1 MISLTQVPVGALLRR
16 LKLVGFFYVQV
27 TRRRNVSNSTVSLTN
42 QQRGRNDI
50 LVCSR
55 TLKQVTKMVQF
66 LLGTKSVHFFSNLR
80 QFSLIN
86 LSTSLTHLKDVGF
99 IQVLVGSHLDVL
111 CCSVPLRYQ
120 FVHCYGVSNWL
131 VFSTS
136 Q

>member
-27 TRRRNVSNSTVSLTN
+27 TGRNVSNSTVSMTN

-50 LVCSR
+50 LICSR

-111 CCSVPLRYQ
+111 SCSVPLRYQ
-120 FVHCYGVSNWL
+120 FVHYYGVSNWL
-131 VFSTS
+131 VLSTS

>member
-27 TRRRNVSNSTVSLTN
+27 TGRNVSNSTVSMTN

-50 LVCSR
+50 LICSR

-131 VFSTS
+131 VLSTS

>member
-27 TRRRNVSNSTVSLTN
+27 TGRNVSNSTVSMTN

-50 LVCSR
+50 LICSR

-86 LSTSLTHLKDVGF
+86 LSMSLTHLKDVGF

-131 VFSTS
+131 VLSTS